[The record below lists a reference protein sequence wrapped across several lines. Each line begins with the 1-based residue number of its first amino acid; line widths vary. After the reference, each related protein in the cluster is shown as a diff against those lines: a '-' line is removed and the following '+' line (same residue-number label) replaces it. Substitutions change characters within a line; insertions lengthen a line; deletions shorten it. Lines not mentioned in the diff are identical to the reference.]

1 MIDGLGGGLSH
12 GLGGG
17 ALALLAVVVAV
28 AAFVQGASGLGFAL
42 VVAPVVGMLD
52 PTLLPVFLLASMIPL
67 NLYVAWRERA
77 SLDVRG
83 ARWISAARLAATPG
97 GLALLWAVP
106 ERHLGVV
113 VGAATVLAAVV
124 SLVTPAFTPAG
135 RRTSAPARSPPS
147 PRRRPAS
154 AAHPWHSSTSTGP
167 RPNCAPRSPSA
178 SSSVKSRPWGCCC
191 PPDRAHRTR
200 HGPRCC
206 SCPSWRSAYG
216 SAASC
221 TTASTRRSCGSRY
234 WCSRRCRGRC

>member
-1 MIDGLGGGLSH
+1 M
-12 GLGGG
+12 GGG

-124 SLVTPAFTPAG
+124 SLVTPAFTPGRAAYVGAG
-135 RRTSAPARSPPS
+135 AVTALTETATGVGGPPLALVYQHRPPAELRSTVAVCFLVGEV
-147 PRRRPAS
+147 AS
-154 AAHPWHSSTSTGP
+154 LGLLLSTGQGTP
-167 RPNCAPRSPSA
+167 DQAWPALLLLPVLA
-178 SSSVKSRPWGCCC
+178 LGVWLSRLVH
-191 PPDRAHRTR
+191 HRVD
-200 HGPRCC
+200 
-206 SCPSWRSAYG
+206 
-216 SAASC
+216 
-221 TTASTRRSCGSRY
+221 TAKLRIAVLVFATVSGAVLIV
-234 WCSRRCRGRC
+234 GV